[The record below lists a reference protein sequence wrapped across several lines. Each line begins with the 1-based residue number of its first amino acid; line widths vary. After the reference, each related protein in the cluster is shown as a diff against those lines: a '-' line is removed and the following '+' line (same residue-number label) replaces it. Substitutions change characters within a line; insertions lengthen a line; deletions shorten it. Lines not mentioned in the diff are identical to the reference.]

1 MSRRLRLMVDF
12 TCHADDADRTCPEDW
27 DKGEWINFIRRV
39 TDEDIDSY
47 DNVGLAPF
55 WAEHKPFVVILLV
68 TCSLQDSFFE
78 IDYF

>member
-1 MSRRLRLMVDF
+1 MTGVQTCALPICRLRLMVDF
-12 TCHADDADRTCPEDW
+12 SCRAIDEDRTCPEDW

-68 TCSLQDSFFE
+68 TFSF
-78 IDYF
+78 